1 MCIENLSDEMKED
14 YLLSVKKAIGK
25 EICRKYLDTNTYL
38 QCILFLSH
46 VTLQY
51 IILVK
56 GVSKTYT
63 QVLCKL
69 VEQTCSKFI
78 ISTATYIKTKFG

>member
-38 QCILFLSH
+38 QIMYF
-46 VTLQY
+46 
-51 IILVK
+51 
-56 GVSKTYT
+56 VSFSCHTSIHYSSQRCKTYT
-63 QVLCKL
+63 QAL
-69 VEQTCSKFI
+69 
-78 ISTATYIKTKFG
+78 

>member
-25 EICRKYLDTNTYL
+25 EICRKYLDTNTYMYL
-38 QCILFLSH
+38 LCILFLSR
-46 VTLQY
+46 VALQY

-56 GVSKTYT
+56 GVRLTSKF
-63 QVLCKL
+63 CDKL
-69 VEQTCSKFI
+69 V
-78 ISTATYIKTKFG
+78 

>member
-25 EICRKYLDTNTYL
+25 EMRRKYLDTNTYMYL
-38 QCILFLSH
+38 LCILFLSR

-56 GVSKTYT
+56 GVRLTSKF
-63 QVLCKL
+63 CDKL
-69 VEQTCSKFI
+69 V
-78 ISTATYIKTKFG
+78 